1 MPEDMLFMFKELMN
15 LNFIGA
21 GGVSLLL
28 RLSFSLILGLLMMWV
43 YRACQNSLSYNK
55 QFNVTLMMM
64 TLGSTILLS
73 LLQNNP
79 LFSLG
84 ALGALSIC
92 RIRINTRDPRNL
104 GFVFWALTIGI
115 SSALEAF
122 VVGALG
128 SAVLTLVILLLNCYG
143 EAKPGTTLIIR
154 GAREKLST
162 VVAML
167 SQSGKNILL
176 SQNIFAEDFEL
187 VYTLKI
193 SSQEQEHLLV
203 ALNELEGVD
212 SVNILA
218 PETRVD

>member
-21 GGVSLLL
+21 GGVSLLF

-167 SQSGKNILL
+167 SHSGKNILL

>member
-84 ALGALSIC
+84 TLGALSIC

-193 SSQEQEHLLV
+193 PSQEQEHLLV

>member
-1 MPEDMLFMFKELMN
+1 MPEDMLLMFKELMN